1 MAKINVNLEA
11 FYGYSCGCHGH
22 GSKESIEMEVNEVEF
37 EALQKL
43 GTKEIS
49 CEAVINA
56 IENGEKELISL
67 HERLE
72 EKFYYMVEE
81 YWLYEAYN
89 EFLYECLERH
99 MKQDISDGLYQ
110 PTDSEDDF
118 DDEDY
123 YEDED
128 YEDDFEDDDEDFD
141 DDEDDDFDDDFDD
154 EDEYFEDDFDDEDE
168 ESYDLDEYYNWV
180 KEHDHY
186 FVAERVGL
194 DLGACRDEEVDYIIT
209 FSE

>member
-11 FYGYSCGCHGH
+11 FYGYSCGGHGH
-22 GSKESIEMEVNEVEF
+22 GSKETIELEVNEAEF

-43 GTKEIS
+43 GTKEVS
-49 CEAVINA
+49 CEAVVNA

-99 MKQDISDGLYQ
+99 MKQDISDGLYP
-110 PTDSEDDF
+110 PTDLEDDE
-118 DDEDY
+118 DEDY

-128 YEDDFEDDDEDFD
+128 YEDEDYEDEDFD
-141 DDEDDDFDDDFDD
+141 DDDDDDDDFEDEDYEDDYDDD
-154 EDEYFEDDFDDEDE
+154 DE
-168 ESYDLDEYYNWV
+168 ESYELNKYYDWV

-194 DLGACRDEEVDYIIT
+194 DLGACRDEEADYTIT

>member
-22 GSKESIEMEVNEVEF
+22 GSKETIEMEVNEVEF

-49 CEAVINA
+49 CEAVISA

-110 PTDSEDDF
+110 PTDSEDDE
-118 DDEDY
+118 DEDY

-128 YEDDFEDDDEDFD
+128 FDDDDDDDDDDYEDDYDDD
-141 DDEDDDFDDDFDD
+141 
-154 EDEYFEDDFDDEDE
+154 DE
-168 ESYDLDEYYNWV
+168 ESYDLNEYYNWV
-180 KEHDHY
+180 KEHDHV

-194 DLGACRDEEVDYIIT
+194 DLGACRDDEVDYTIT
-209 FSE
+209 F

>member
-11 FYGYSCGCHGH
+11 FYGYSCGGHGH
-22 GSKESIEMEVNEVEF
+22 GSKETIEMEVNEAEF

-49 CEAVINA
+49 CEAVVNA

-99 MKQDISDGLYQ
+99 LKQDISDGLYQ
-110 PTDSEDDF
+110 PTDSEDDE
-118 DDEDY
+118 DEDY

-128 YEDDFEDDDEDFD
+128 YEGEDFDDDDDDFDDEEEDDDFEDDFE
-141 DDEDDDFDDDFDD
+141 D

-194 DLGACRDEEVDYIIT
+194 DLDACRDDEVDYTIT
-209 FSE
+209 F

>member
-11 FYGYSCGCHGH
+11 FYGYSCGGHGH
-22 GSKESIEMEVNEVEF
+22 GSEETIEMEVNEAEF

-49 CEAVINA
+49 CEAVVNA

-81 YWLYEAYN
+81 YLLYEAYN

-110 PTDSEDDF
+110 PTDSEDDE
-118 DDEDY
+118 DEDY

-128 YEDDFEDDDEDFD
+128 FDDDDYEDDDDDDDYEDDYD
-141 DDEDDDFDDDFDD
+141 DD
-154 EDEYFEDDFDDEDE
+154 DE
-168 ESYDLDEYYNWV
+168 ESYDLNEYYNWV

-186 FVAERVGL
+186 FVADRVGL
-194 DLGACRDEEVDYIIT
+194 NICACRDEEVDYTIT

>member
-11 FYGYSCGCHGH
+11 FYGYGCGCHGH
-22 GSKESIEMEVNEVEF
+22 GSKETIEMEVNEVEF

-49 CEAVINA
+49 CEAVVNA

-99 MKQDISDGLYQ
+99 MKQDISDGLYP
-110 PTDSEDDF
+110 PTDSEDDE
-118 DDEDY
+118 DEDY

-128 YEDDFEDDDEDFD
+128 YDDED
-141 DDEDDDFDDDFDD
+141 
-154 EDEYFEDDFDDEDE
+154 YEDE
-168 ESYDLDEYYNWV
+168 EDE
-180 KEHDHY
+180 D
-186 FVAERVGL
+186 
-194 DLGACRDEEVDYIIT
+194 
-209 FSE
+209 

>member
-11 FYGYSCGCHGH
+11 FYGYSCGGHGH
-22 GSKESIEMEVNEVEF
+22 GSKETIEMEVNEVEF

-49 CEAVINA
+49 CEAVVNA

-89 EFLYECLERH
+89 EFLYECLEKH
-99 MKQDISDGLYQ
+99 LKQDVSDGLYP
-110 PTDSEDDF
+110 PTDLEDDE
-118 DDEDY
+118 DEDY

-128 YEDDFEDDDEDFD
+128 NEDEDYEDEDFD
-141 DDEDDDFDDDFDD
+141 DDDDDDDF
-154 EDEYFEDDFDDEDE
+154 EDEGYEDDFDDEDE
-168 ESYDLDEYYNWV
+168 ESYELNKYYDWV

-194 DLGACRDEEVDYIIT
+194 DLGACRDDEVDYTII
-209 FSE
+209 F

>member
-11 FYGYSCGCHGH
+11 FYGYSCGGHGH
-22 GSKESIEMEVNEVEF
+22 GSKETIEMEVNEVEF

-118 DDEDY
+118 EDEDY

-128 YEDDFEDDDEDFD
+128 FDEDDDEEEE
-141 DDEDDDFDDDFDD
+141 EDDD
-154 EDEYFEDDFDDEDE
+154 FEDDFDDEDE

-194 DLGACRDEEVDYIIT
+194 DLGACRDDEVDYTIT
-209 FSE
+209 F

>member
-11 FYGYSCGCHGH
+11 FYGYSCGGHGH
-22 GSKESIEMEVNEVEF
+22 GSEETIEMEVNEAEF

-49 CEAVINA
+49 CEAVVNA

-110 PTDSEDDF
+110 PTDSKDDF

-128 YEDDFEDDDEDFD
+128 DE
-141 DDEDDDFDDDFDD
+141 DDEDDDFED
-154 EDEYFEDDFDDEDE
+154 EDYEDDYDDEDE
-168 ESYDLDEYYNWV
+168 ESYDLNEYYNWV

-194 DLGACRDEEVDYIIT
+194 DLGACRDDEVDYTIT

>member
-22 GSKESIEMEVNEVEF
+22 GSEETIEMEVNEAEF

-49 CEAVINA
+49 CEAVVNA
-56 IENGEKELISL
+56 IENGKKELISL

-110 PTDSEDDF
+110 PTDLEDDE
-118 DDEDY
+118 DEDY

-128 YEDDFEDDDEDFD
+128 FDDDDNEDDDNEDD
-141 DDEDDDFDDDFDD
+141 DNEDDEDDYDDD
-154 EDEYFEDDFDDEDE
+154 DE
-168 ESYDLDEYYNWV
+168 ESYDLNEYYNWV

-194 DLGACRDEEVDYIIT
+194 DLDACRDDEVDYIIT

>member
-11 FYGYSCGCHGH
+11 FYGYSCGGHGH
-22 GSKESIEMEVNEVEF
+22 GSKETIEMEVNEAEF

-49 CEAVINA
+49 CEAVVNA

-110 PTDSEDDF
+110 PTDLEDDE
-118 DDEDY
+118 DEDY

-128 YEDDFEDDDEDFD
+128 YEDEDFD
-141 DDEDDDFDDDFDD
+141 DDDFEDEDYEDDYDDD
-154 EDEYFEDDFDDEDE
+154 DE
-168 ESYDLDEYYNWV
+168 ESYDLNEYYNWV

-194 DLGACRDEEVDYIIT
+194 DLGACRDDEVDYTIT

>member
-11 FYGYSCGCHGH
+11 FYGYSCGGHGH
-22 GSKESIEMEVNEVEF
+22 GSKETIEMEVNEAEF

-49 CEAVINA
+49 CESVANA

-110 PTDSEDDF
+110 PTDSEDDE
-118 DDEDY
+118 DEDY

-128 YEDDFEDDDEDFD
+128 YDNEDDDNE
-141 DDEDDDFDDDFDD
+141 DD
-154 EDEYFEDDFDDEDE
+154 EDEDFEDEDYEDEDFEDADYEDDYDDDDE
-168 ESYDLDEYYNWV
+168 ESYDLNEYYNWV

-186 FVAERVGL
+186 FVADRVGL
-194 DLGACRDEEVDYIIT
+194 NICACRDEEVDYTIT

>member
-11 FYGYSCGCHGH
+11 FYGYSCGGHGH
-22 GSKESIEMEVNEVEF
+22 GSEETIEMEVNEAEF

-49 CEAVINA
+49 CEAVVNA

-110 PTDSEDDF
+110 PTDSEDDE
-118 DDEDY
+118 DEDY

-128 YEDDFEDDDEDFD
+128 FDDDDYEDDDDDDDYEDDYD
-141 DDEDDDFDDDFDD
+141 DD
-154 EDEYFEDDFDDEDE
+154 DE
-168 ESYDLDEYYNWV
+168 ESYDLNEYYNWV

-186 FVAERVGL
+186 FVADRVGL
-194 DLGACRDEEVDYIIT
+194 NICACRDEEVDYTIT

>member
-11 FYGYSCGCHGH
+11 FYGYSCGGHGH
-22 GSKESIEMEVNEVEF
+22 GSEESIEMEVNEVEF

-49 CEAVINA
+49 CEAVVNA

-110 PTDSEDDF
+110 PTDSK
-118 DDEDY
+118 
-123 YEDED
+123 
-128 YEDDFEDDDEDFD
+128 
-141 DDEDDDFDDDFDD
+141 
-154 EDEYFEDDFDDEDE
+154 DDFDDEDE
-168 ESYDLDEYYNWV
+168 ESYELNKYYDWV

-186 FVAERVGL
+186 FVADRVGL
-194 DLGACRDEEVDYIIT
+194 NICACRDEEVDYTIT

>member
-22 GSKESIEMEVNEVEF
+22 GSKETIEMEVNEVEF

-56 IENGEKELISL
+56 IENGENELISL

-99 MKQDISDGLYQ
+99 MKQDISDGLYP
-110 PTDSEDDF
+110 PTDSEDDE
-118 DDEDY
+118 DEDY

-128 YEDDFEDDDEDFD
+128 YEDDFEDDDED
-141 DDEDDDFDDDFDD
+141 DEGDDFDDDFDD

-194 DLGACRDEEVDYIIT
+194 DLGACRDDEVDYIIT

>member
-11 FYGYSCGCHGH
+11 FYGYSCGGHGH
-22 GSKESIEMEVNEVEF
+22 GSKETIEMEVNEAEF

-49 CEAVINA
+49 CEAVVNA

-89 EFLYECLERH
+89 EFLYECLEKH
-99 MKQDISDGLYQ
+99 LKQDVSDGLYP
-110 PTDSEDDF
+110 PTDSEDDE
-118 DDEDY
+118 DEDY

-128 YEDDFEDDDEDFD
+128 FDDDDNEDDDDDFEDEDYEDDYD
-141 DDEDDDFDDDFDD
+141 DDA
-154 EDEYFEDDFDDEDE
+154 E
-168 ESYDLDEYYNWV
+168 ESYDLNEYYNWV
-180 KEHDHY
+180 KEHDHA

-194 DLGACRDEEVDYIIT
+194 DLDACRDDDVDYIIT

>member
-11 FYGYSCGCHGH
+11 FYGYSCGGHGH
-22 GSKESIEMEVNEVEF
+22 GSKETIEMEVNEVEF

-56 IENGEKELISL
+56 IENGENELISL

-99 MKQDISDGLYQ
+99 MKQDISDGLYP
-110 PTDSEDDF
+110 PTDSEDDE
-118 DDEDY
+118 DEDY
-123 YEDED
+123 YEDEDYEDED

-141 DDEDDDFDDDFDD
+141 DDEGDDFEDD
-154 EDEYFEDDFDDEDE
+154 FEDDFDDEDE

-194 DLGACRDEEVDYIIT
+194 DLGACRDDEVDYIIT
-209 FSE
+209 F

>member
-22 GSKESIEMEVNEVEF
+22 GSKESIEMEVNEAEF

-110 PTDSEDDF
+110 PTDLEDDE
-118 DDEDY
+118 DEDY

-128 YEDDFEDDDEDFD
+128 FDDDDDDDDDDDFEDEDY
-141 DDEDDDFDDDFDD
+141 EDD
-154 EDEYFEDDFDDEDE
+154 YDDEDE

-194 DLGACRDEEVDYIIT
+194 DLGACRDDEVDYTIT
-209 FSE
+209 F

>member
-11 FYGYSCGCHGH
+11 FYGYSCGGHGH
-22 GSKESIEMEVNEVEF
+22 GSEKTIEMEVNEAEF

-43 GTKEIS
+43 GTKEVS
-49 CEAVINA
+49 CEAVVNA

-89 EFLYECLERH
+89 EFLYECLEKH
-99 MKQDISDGLYQ
+99 LKQDVSDGLYP
-110 PTDSEDDF
+110 PTDLEDDE
-118 DDEDY
+118 DEDY

-128 YEDDFEDDDEDFD
+128 YEDEDFDEDFD
-141 DDEDDDFDDDFDD
+141 DDDFEDEDYEDDYDDD
-154 EDEYFEDDFDDEDE
+154 DE
-168 ESYDLDEYYNWV
+168 ESYELNKYYDWV

-194 DLGACRDEEVDYIIT
+194 DLGACRDDEVDYTII
-209 FSE
+209 F

>member
-11 FYGYSCGCHGH
+11 FYGYSCGGHGH
-22 GSKESIEMEVNEVEF
+22 GSEETIEMEVNEAEF

-49 CEAVINA
+49 CEAVVNA

-110 PTDSEDDF
+110 PTDSEDDE
-118 DDEDY
+118 DEDY

-128 YEDDFEDDDEDFD
+128 FDDDDDDDDDDYEDDYDDD
-141 DDEDDDFDDDFDD
+141 
-154 EDEYFEDDFDDEDE
+154 DE
-168 ESYDLDEYYNWV
+168 ESYDLNEYYNWV
-180 KEHDHY
+180 KEHDHV

-194 DLGACRDEEVDYIIT
+194 DLGACRDDEVDYTIT
-209 FSE
+209 F

>member
-11 FYGYSCGCHGH
+11 FYGYSCGGHGH
-22 GSKESIEMEVNEVEF
+22 GSKETIEMEVNEVEF

-89 EFLYECLERH
+89 EFLYDGLERH

-118 DDEDY
+118 EDEDY

-128 YEDDFEDDDEDFD
+128 FDEDDDEEEE
-141 DDEDDDFDDDFDD
+141 EDDD
-154 EDEYFEDDFDDEDE
+154 FEDDFDDEDE

-194 DLGACRDEEVDYIIT
+194 DLGACRDDEVDYTIT
-209 FSE
+209 F

>member
-22 GSKESIEMEVNEVEF
+22 GSKETIEMEVNEVEF

-99 MKQDISDGLYQ
+99 MKQDISDGLYP
-110 PTDSEDDF
+110 PTDLEDDE
-118 DDEDY
+118 DEDY

-128 YEDDFEDDDEDFD
+128 FDDDDDDDFEDEDY
-141 DDEDDDFDDDFDD
+141 EDD
-154 EDEYFEDDFDDEDE
+154 YDDEDE
-168 ESYDLDEYYNWV
+168 ESYELNKYYDWV

-186 FVAERVGL
+186 FVADRVGL
-194 DLGACRDEEVDYIIT
+194 NICACRDEEVDYTIT